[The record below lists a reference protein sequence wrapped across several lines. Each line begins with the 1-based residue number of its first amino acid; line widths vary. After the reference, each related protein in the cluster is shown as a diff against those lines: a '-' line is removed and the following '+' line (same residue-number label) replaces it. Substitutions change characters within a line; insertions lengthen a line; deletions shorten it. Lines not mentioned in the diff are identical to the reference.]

1 MVVGAAL
8 GNIGDDQ
15 EANRQLD
22 TLADSVL
29 QRLKEND
36 RLFSYY
42 SKKEDGSQG
51 RPRLELQGCDAFEA
65 ELVSV

>member
-1 MVVGAAL
+1 MAVGAAL
-8 GNIGDDQ
+8 GNIGDDP

-29 QRLKEND
+29 ERLKDND

-42 SKKEDGSQG
+42 S
-51 RPRLELQGCDAFEA
+51 R
-65 ELVSV
+65 